1 MYGAMMAER
10 NDPAKNLAVRPG
22 QGTGSNVAKQRSFDV
37 MAERDS
43 SRGDREKDFRRAV
56 TCNNSVDSE
65 CLKKAF
71 KVDRALLLTGNIL
84 IFFINKQTI
93 IKQ

>member
-1 MYGAMMAER
+1 MMAER
-10 NDPAKNLAVRPG
+10 NDPAKHLAMRSG

-43 SRGDREKDFRRAV
+43 SRGDREKGDFRRAV

-65 CLKKAF
+65 CKKSLQRTYSC
-71 KVDRALLLTGNIL
+71 V
-84 IFFINKQTI
+84 
-93 IKQ
+93 